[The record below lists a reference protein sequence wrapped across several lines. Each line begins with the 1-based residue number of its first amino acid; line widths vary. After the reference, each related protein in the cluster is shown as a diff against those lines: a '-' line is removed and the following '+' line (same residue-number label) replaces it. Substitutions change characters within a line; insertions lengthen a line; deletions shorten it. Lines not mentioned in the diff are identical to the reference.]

1 MLFGK
6 QSHDYFNFPEGM
18 VTREP
23 SSLLSRSKEVNSVTR
38 ELSFLHSEVEKRMVD
53 VEVLAHVYRGDST
66 SLRRFNAQRV
76 AFRVLPIGVL
86 LAAVLKKVIKVI

>member
-76 AFRVLPIGVL
+76 AFRVLPIWAFVSRS
-86 LAAVLKKVIKVI
+86 VKEIY